1 MLNSISIMGRLSSD
15 PQLRRTASGKAVA
28 SFSVACERDFKNQQT
43 GEKEVDFIECV
54 AWGGTA
60 EMVEKYFHKG
70 QMAVATGRLQLR
82 DWTDKNG
89 QKRRQAEILVN
100 SISISAE
107 ARKAALRPALGLT
120 TDTARRRI
128 RLPPLRRTSRSW
140 MERTNNCRSRPGKA
154 IFPLKD

>member
-1 MLNSISIMGRLSSD
+1 MLNQISVQGRLARD
-15 PQLRRTASGKAVA
+15 PELRRTNSGKAVT
-28 SFSVACERDFKNQQT
+28 SFTLACDRDFKNQQT

-89 QKRRQAEILVN
+89 QKRRTAEILVN
-100 SISISAE
+100 NIYFCGSKESGTQASSGADSGYSAQ
-107 ARKAALRPALGLT
+107 AYQAPAPVANFAELE
-120 TDTARRRI
+120 DDDAQ
-128 RLPPLRRTSRSW
+128 LP
-140 MERTNNCRSRPGKA
+140 
-154 IFPLKD
+154 F

>member
-89 QKRRQAEILVN
+89 QKRRTAEILVN
-100 SISISAE
+100 SVYFCGSKENGSQANSGADNGYSTPAYQAPAPATNFAE
-107 ARKAALRPALGLT
+107 LDDDDAQ
-120 TDTARRRI
+120 
-128 RLPPLRRTSRSW
+128 LP
-140 MERTNNCRSRPGKA
+140 
-154 IFPLKD
+154 F

>member
-1 MLNSISIMGRLSSD
+1 MLNTITIAGRMVRD
-15 PQLRRTASGKAVA
+15 PELRRTNSGKAVT
-28 SFSVACERDFKNQQT
+28 SFTLACDRDFKNQQT

-89 QKRRQAEILVN
+89 QKRRTAEILVN
-100 SISISAE
+100 SVYFCGSKESGTQASSGADNGYSA
-107 ARKAALRPALGLT
+107 PAHQAPAPVANFAELDGE
-120 TDTARRRI
+120 DEQ
-128 RLPPLRRTSRSW
+128 LP
-140 MERTNNCRSRPGKA
+140 
-154 IFPLKD
+154 F

>member
-1 MLNSISIMGRLSSD
+1 MLNQISVQGRIVRD
-15 PQLRRTASGKAVA
+15 PELRRTASEKAVT
-28 SFSVACERDFKNQQT
+28 SFTLACDRDFKNQQT

-89 QKRRQAEILVN
+89 QKRRTAEILVN
-100 SISISAE
+100 NIYFCGSKESGTQASSGADNGYSTPAYQAPAPAANFAE
-107 ARKAALRPALGLT
+107 LDGE
-120 TDTARRRI
+120 DEQ
-128 RLPPLRRTSRSW
+128 LP
-140 MERTNNCRSRPGKA
+140 
-154 IFPLKD
+154 F

>member
-100 SISISAE
+100 SIYFCGSKESGTQASSGADNGYSTPAYQAPAPAANFAE
-107 ARKAALRPALGLT
+107 LDGE
-120 TDTARRRI
+120 DEQ
-128 RLPPLRRTSRSW
+128 LP
-140 MERTNNCRSRPGKA
+140 
-154 IFPLKD
+154 F

>member
-1 MLNSISIMGRLSSD
+1 MLNQISVQGRLTRD
-15 PQLRRTASGKAVA
+15 PELRRTNSGKAVT
-28 SFSVACERDFKNQQT
+28 SFTLACDRDFKNQQT

-89 QKRRQAEILVN
+89 QKRRTAEILVN
-100 SISISAE
+100 SVYFCGSKESGTQASPGADNGYSAP
-107 ARKAALRPALGLT
+107 AYQAPAPAANFAELDGE
-120 TDTARRRI
+120 DEQ
-128 RLPPLRRTSRSW
+128 LP
-140 MERTNNCRSRPGKA
+140 
-154 IFPLKD
+154 F

>member
-1 MLNSISIMGRLSSD
+1 MLNSISIIEKLSSD
-15 PQLRRTASGKAVA
+15 KQLRRTASGKAVA

-89 QKRRQAEILVN
+89 QKRRTSEILVN
-100 SISISAE
+100 SIYFCGSKESGAQASSGADNGYSTPAYQAPAPAANFAE
-107 ARKAALRPALGLT
+107 LDGE
-120 TDTARRRI
+120 DEQ
-128 RLPPLRRTSRSW
+128 LP
-140 MERTNNCRSRPGKA
+140 
-154 IFPLKD
+154 F

>member
-1 MLNSISIMGRLSSD
+1 MGRLSSD

-89 QKRRQAEILVN
+89 QKRCTAEILVN
-100 SISISAE
+100 SIYFCGSKESVTQTSSGADNGYSTPTYQAPAPAANFAE
-107 ARKAALRPALGLT
+107 LDGE
-120 TDTARRRI
+120 DEQ
-128 RLPPLRRTSRSW
+128 LP
-140 MERTNNCRSRPGKA
+140 
-154 IFPLKD
+154 F

>member
-89 QKRRQAEILVN
+89 QKRRTAEILVN
-100 SISISAE
+100 SVYFCGSKENGTQASSGAGNGYSTPSYQVPTPAADFAE
-107 ARKAALRPALGLT
+107 LDDN
-120 TDTARRRI
+120 DTL
-128 RLPPLRRTSRSW
+128 LP
-140 MERTNNCRSRPGKA
+140 
-154 IFPLKD
+154 F

>member
-82 DWTDKNG
+82 GWTDKNG
-89 QKRRQAEILVN
+89 QKRRTAEILVN
-100 SISISAE
+100 SIYFCGSKESGTQASSGADNGYSAP
-107 ARKAALRPALGLT
+107 AYQAPAPAANFAELDGE
-120 TDTARRRI
+120 DEQ
-128 RLPPLRRTSRSW
+128 LP
-140 MERTNNCRSRPGKA
+140 
-154 IFPLKD
+154 F

>member
-1 MLNSISIMGRLSSD
+1 MLNQISVQGRLARD
-15 PQLRRTASGKAVA
+15 PELRRTNSGKAVT
-28 SFSVACERDFKNQQT
+28 SFTLACDRDFKNQQT

-89 QKRRQAEILVN
+89 QKRRTAEILVN
-100 SISISAE
+100 SVYFCGSRESGTQASSGADNGYSAP
-107 ARKAALRPALGLT
+107 AYQTPAPAANFAELDGE
-120 TDTARRRI
+120 DEQ
-128 RLPPLRRTSRSW
+128 LP
-140 MERTNNCRSRPGKA
+140 
-154 IFPLKD
+154 F

>member
-100 SISISAE
+100 SIYFCGSKESGTQASSGADNGYSTPAYQAPAPAANFAE
-107 ARKAALRPALGLT
+107 LEDDDAQ
-120 TDTARRRI
+120 
-128 RLPPLRRTSRSW
+128 LP
-140 MERTNNCRSRPGKA
+140 
-154 IFPLKD
+154 F